1 MNEEM
6 KKTRERISR
15 RIVPIGLVPV
25 ATGTAFLVMGSKS
38 IDSCPGHPSLP
49 LMLLI
54 AGTLTLSLG
63 VMTNVG
69 KFIMAY
75 GIPTDR
81 ALTKEEKNVSH
92 MPTFTT
98 FKTFIRVEDEIGR
111 DVMFSL
117 SNVDLYKYKV
127 YYLFDSNNARISN
140 NNSSILKYKWKVD

>member
-1 MNEEM
+1 MNEEI
-6 KKTRERISR
+6 KKTREKIAR

-38 IDSCPGHPSLP
+38 MDSCRGHPSLP
-49 LMLLI
+49 VMLLI

-81 ALTKEEKNVSH
+81 ALTKEEKNVVGLFRYVRH
-92 MPTFTT
+92 FLM
-98 FKTFIRVEDEIGR
+98 
-111 DVMFSL
+111 L
-117 SNVDLYKYKV
+117 SQIIV
-127 YYLFDSNNARISN
+127 LFGGTIVIAPLASTG
-140 NNSSILKYKWKVD
+140 L

>member
-6 KKTRERISR
+6 KKTREKISR

-25 ATGTAFLVMGSKS
+25 ATGTAFLVIGSKS
-38 IDSCPGHPSLP
+38 MDSCPGHPSLP
-49 LMLLI
+49 VMLLI

-81 ALTKEEKNVSH
+81 ALTKEEKNVVGLFRYVRH
-92 MPTFTT
+92 FLM
-98 FKTFIRVEDEIGR
+98 
-111 DVMFSL
+111 L
-117 SNVDLYKYKV
+117 SQIIV
-127 YYLFDSNNARISN
+127 LFGGTIVIAPLASTG
-140 NNSSILKYKWKVD
+140 L